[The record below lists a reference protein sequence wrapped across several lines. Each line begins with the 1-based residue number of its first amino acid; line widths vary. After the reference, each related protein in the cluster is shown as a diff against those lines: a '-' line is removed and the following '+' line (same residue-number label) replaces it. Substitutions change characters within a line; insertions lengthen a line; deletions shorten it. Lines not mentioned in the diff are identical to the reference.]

1 MYSSKARTQKEKK
14 GNLLNKFEQVIK
26 QKKKKQI
33 YVKKMFDSVRE
44 VLLY

>member
-26 QKKKKQI
+26 QKKKQTNLCEKN
-33 YVKKMFDSVRE
+33 V
-44 VLLY
+44 